1 MRFLTVFLVLFISAC
16 SAETN
21 TSTINNEYERL
32 KARADGV
39 TITRDVW
46 GIPHVHGKTDAD
58 AVFGMLYAQAEDDFN
73 RIEVNYLNA
82 MGRLAEAEG
91 KQELYRDLRMKLF
104 IDPETMKQHYDN
116 SPDWLKALMDAYADG
131 LNYYLMTHP
140 DVSPKVITKFEPWMA
155 LTFSE
160 GSIGGDIERVNLRD
174 LEAFYG
180 DRDEA
185 VPVADNLHFVVPEPT
200 GSNGFAVA
208 PNKSDSGNALLLINP
223 HTSFYFR
230 AEMHVSSDEGLNAY
244 GAVTWGQFFIYQG
257 FNENAGWMHTSSGGD
272 AIDWYK
278 ESIVRKH
285 DGVYYRY
292 GSGERKL
299 RETELILNYKNGDQ
313 ALSETVT
320 AYHSH
325 HGPIIAGEGDT
336 WMSIR
341 LMNEPVKALSQ
352 SYLRTKAKNYDE
364 FVETMRFHTN
374 SSNNTVFADSSGNIA
389 YFHSNFIP
397 RRDPSFDWNKPVDGS
412 NPATEWNGLHTVE
425 ETVGVLNPET
435 GWLQNTNNTPFSV
448 IGADSPK
455 AEDYPNY
462 MATFP
467 ENYRGINAVRVLERA
482 ESFSLDSLIEA
493 AYDPHL
499 AAFDELLPKLFASYD
514 ALPDD
519 DPQKAELADHIALLR
534 AWDRGANVDST
545 ATTLAIVW
553 ATEVNKSASTEAAYR
568 DRQTRQA
575 AVTDKAGEIGPSA
588 LRTASAK
595 LERDFGSWQV
605 PWGDMNRFQRITGD
619 IRQPHSD
626 DAPST
631 PVGFASATWGS
642 LASFG
647 VRETNTKK
655 LYGSYGNSFVAVVDF
670 GETVTAKAITAGG
683 QSGDPASQHFNDQI
697 ARYATGDLR
706 PVFFYPTDINANM
719 EERYHPGQR

>member
-1 MRFLTVFLVLFISAC
+1 MRFLSVIFVLFISAC
-16 SAETN
+16 SAEYN
-21 TSTINNEYERL
+21 SGSQNDEYDRL
-32 KARADGV
+32 KARAEGV
-39 TITRDVW
+39 TIKRDVW

-91 KQELYRDLRMKLF
+91 KQEIYRDLRMKLF
-104 IDPETMKQHYDN
+104 IDPEVMKQHYQD
-116 SPDWLKALMDAYADG
+116 SPDWLKSLMDAYADG

-140 DVSPKVITKFEPWMA
+140 EVTPKVIKKFEPWMA

-160 GSIGGDIERVNLRD
+160 GSIGGDIERVNLRE

-180 DRDEA
+180 GDATDTA
-185 VPVADNLHFVVPEPT
+185 LNDTVPFVVPEPT
-200 GSNGFAVA
+200 GSNGFAIA
-208 PNKSDSGNALLLINP
+208 PQKSDTGNALLLINP

-272 AIDWYK
+272 AIDWYR
-278 ESIVRKH
+278 ESIIRKD

-292 GSGERKL
+292 GSGDRKL
-299 RETELILNYKNGDQ
+299 RETELTLHYKDGNQ
-313 ALSETVT
+313 MRSETVT

-397 RRDPSFDWNKPVDGS
+397 RRNPSFDWNNPVDGS

-425 ETVGVLNPET
+425 ETVGVLNPQN

-448 IGADSPK
+448 IGENSPK
-455 AEDYPNY
+455 AEDYPKY

-467 ENYRGINAVRVLERA
+467 ENYRGINAVRVLGRA
-482 ESFSLDSLIEA
+482 DSFTLDSLIGA

-499 AAFDELLPKLFASYD
+499 AAFDELLPKLFESFD
-514 ALPDD
+514 ALADR
-519 DPQKAELADHIALLR
+519 DPQKAALEDQIALLKD
-534 AWDRGANVDST
+534 WDRGSNVAST
-545 ATTLAIVW
+545 ATTLAIAW
-553 ATEVNKSASTEAAYR
+553 ATEVTKAASREDAYR
-568 DRQTRQA
+568 NRLTRQA
-575 AVTDKAGEIGPSA
+575 AVAEKASEVGLSA
-588 LRTASAK
+588 LQTVTDT
-595 LERDFGSWQV
+595 LENDFGSWQV
-605 PWGDMNRFQRITGD
+605 PWGEMNRFQRITGD

-647 VRETNTKK
+647 VRETGTKR
-655 LYGSYGNSFVAVVDF
+655 LYGSYGNSFVAVVEF
-670 GETVTAKAITAGG
+670 GQTVKAKAITAGG
-683 QSGDPASQHFNDQI
+683 QSGNPASVHFNDQI
-697 ARYATGDLR
+697 DRYARGDLR
-706 PVFFYPTDINANM
+706 PVFFYPDDINANA
-719 EERYHPGQR
+719 EETYRPGER